1 MSRETVLSETAGMRR
16 LLEDASANAATITV
30 AVADTSNQTN
40 DPDGLDIAGKLTSAV
55 ADAIK
60 VLNEL
65 ESWTVRR

>member
-1 MSRETVLSETAGMRR
+1 MSKETVLSETASMRR

-30 AVADTSNQTN
+30 AVADASNKTN
-40 DPDGLDIAGKLTSAV
+40 DPDGLDIAGKLTSSI